1 MGLFSKKK
9 NTNVYQTGLGDSQ
22 YSDLSTGQST
32 IQAQTQANFDALTQ
46 AAADAEANFLAASQ
60 ARDAATAAAAGA
72 AAGAN
77 ATAASN
83 YNTLTGAVDTG
94 FTGVGERFNT
104 TDATLKGIGD
114 ANTALSTNL
123 LGEDGAGGQI
133 GAINSGVANLG
144 TNMATGFTDLESANS
159 TIAETTDGLV
169 STGFTD
175 LTALNK
181 TNTENSMADL
191 ETKYKSLTDNVDA
204 TRTGLTTLGQT
215 NQAANLAQQQL
226 ILKALESAG
235 LQRTNYYTTLKADTD
250 DIITRV
256 GNFSSDFGNYTDT
269 YNDNATLANQQRG
282 QIRSAQA
289 SNTGDLL
296 SGIAGNRGAT
306 DSVGRDV
313 GSLGGAVEAGIMA
326 NTSGFSRLGGDL
338 AAGTA
343 GLATQTDFASVA
355 QLISSGFQTND
366 AETNSLKTDF
376 VGRLD
381 TMRDVLSNADANID
395 AGFRENYGEMVN
407 AFDAQGSL
415 IKQTAMSNGDYITR
429 AIDDSGNL
437 LLSQFN
443 AAGSRTSQN
452 MLNLNEMMG
461 RMDKMGYIPGSNQN
475 MSVPTGSSV
484 TPQNVYSGQDVPY
497 ASTVG

>member
-1 MGLFSKKK
+1 MGIFSKKN
-9 NTNVYQTGLGDSQ
+9 NTNITQTGLGDAQ
-22 YSDLSTGQST
+22 FNDLSTGQGS
-32 IQAQTQANFDALTQ
+32 ILDQTQANFDALTQ
-46 AAADAEANFLAASQ
+46 AAADAEANFLAASA
-60 ARDAATAAAAGA
+60 ARDAATAAAASA
-72 AAGAN
+72 ASGAN

-83 YNTLTGAVDTG
+83 YSTLTGAVDTG
-94 FTGVGERFNT
+94 FTGVNDRFNT

-123 LGEDGAGGQI
+123 LGADGAGGQI
-133 GAINSGVANLG
+133 GAINTGVADLG

-159 TIAETTDGLV
+159 TRAETTDGLV

-175 LTALNK
+175 LTALNNA
-181 TNTENSMADL
+181 NTETSMADL

-215 NQAANLAQQQL
+215 NQAANLEQQQL

-282 QIRSAQA
+282 QIRSAQTA
-289 SNTGDLL
+289 NTGDLMV
-296 SGIAGNRGAT
+296 GIAGNRSAT
-306 DSVGRDV
+306 ESVGGNV
-313 GSLGGAVEAGIMA
+313 QAGIMA
-326 NTSGFSRLGGDL
+326 SNAGLRTLGGDL
-338 AAGTA
+338 AAGTS
-343 GLATQTDFASVA
+343 GTTQDFASVA

-366 AETNSLKTDF
+366 AETNSMKNEF

-381 TMRDVLSNADANID
+381 TMRNVLSDADANID
-395 AGFRENYGEMVN
+395 AGFRENYGQMVN
-407 AFDAQGSL
+407 SFDSQGSL
-415 IKQTAMSNGDYITR
+415 IQQTALANGDYITR

-443 AAGSRTSQN
+443 QAGSRTSQS
-452 MLNLNEMMG
+452 MLNLNEMMA
-461 RMDKMGYIPGSNQN
+461 RMDQMGYIPGSNQN
-475 MSVPTGSSV
+475 MAIPSGSSV
-484 TPQNVYSGQDVPY
+484 TPANVYSGQSVPY